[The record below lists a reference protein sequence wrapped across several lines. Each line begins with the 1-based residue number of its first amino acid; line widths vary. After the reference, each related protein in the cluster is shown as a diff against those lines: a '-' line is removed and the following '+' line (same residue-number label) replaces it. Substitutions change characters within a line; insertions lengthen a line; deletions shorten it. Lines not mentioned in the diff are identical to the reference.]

1 MPRPLSETQVR
12 DFREALCRIAT
23 RLFAENGYGG
33 VTMRALAV
41 ELSCSPMTPYRYFS
55 GKDEIFAAVR
65 AAAFGRFAD
74 ACEAANASSDD
85 PGSRLLALGQAYL
98 RFALDEPHAY
108 RVMFELD
115 QPHEPLFPE
124 LEKQSERARQ
134 TKLFAVAEAVRA
146 GVLHGDPFML
156 AHVFWA
162 SLHGVIVLH
171 LAGKLVMGPSV
182 ESLAAATMQAV
193 RLGLSPPPQQENRS

>member
-1 MPRPLSETQVR
+1 MPRPLSEARIREFR
-12 DFREALCRIAT
+12 DSLCRVAT
-23 RLFAENGYGG
+23 RRFAESGYGG
-33 VTMRALAV
+33 VTMRALAI
-41 ELSCSPMTPYRYFS
+41 ELGCSPMTPYRYFS
-55 GKDEIFAAVR
+55 GKDEIFATVR

-74 ACEAANASSDD
+74 TCEAANASSDD
-85 PGSRLLALGQAYL
+85 ADERLSALGDAYL
-98 RFALDEPHAY
+98 RFALDEPDAY

-115 QPHEPLFPE
+115 QPHDQFPE

-162 SLHGVIVLH
+162 SLHGVIVLQ
-171 LAGKLVMGPSV
+171 LAGKLTQGPSV
-182 ESLAAATMQAV
+182 EALAAATMQAIRTGV
-193 RLGLSPPPQQENRS
+193 STHPEQESRS